1 MRTECPRINGHSPEE
16 IEMSKINQSAAFS
29 ACDAFAG
36 ATDDARAA
44 LCASLIAAGVL
55 TREDASPIITAWAA
69 QKEMF
74 TWDRVAQVWV
84 SIGKCGLVAGQ
95 KKASG
100 TMVLDRSHRA
110 FDAAVKTRNRVLDA
124 FAPTEARVER
134 QEAAAAAAE
143 AASVTVKKATKAE
156 REAHAV
162 LQAARAAFLAACG
175 GNKPRAKA
183 VDAALSA

>member
-1 MRTECPRINGHSPEE
+1 
-16 IEMSKINQSAAFS
+16 MSKINQAAAFA
-29 ACDAFAG
+29 ACDVFAG
-36 ATDDARAA
+36 ATDDARTA

-100 TMVLDRSHRA
+100 TQVLDRSHRA

-134 QEAAAAAAE
+134 QEAAAEAE
-143 AASVTVKKATKAE
+143 AKATKAKATKAE
-156 REAHAV
+156 KAAHAA
-162 LQAARAAFLAACG
+162 LQEARAAFLAACG
-175 GNKPRAKA
+175 GDKPRAKA
-183 VDAALSA
+183 LDKALSA